1 MSVIYKYR
9 VEMDLE
15 TESMYIELPIGAD
28 ILSVIVEDPYTAY
41 IYAIVDSKEKRTQK
55 REVLWL
61 GTGWELT
68 EDQKMKIMDYNY
80 LGTYKVPNSD
90 LIWHFWIEP
99 TKIEYDYFDFD
110 SGKIITQSYYK
121 KQE

>member
-9 VEMDLE
+9 IEVDLE
-15 TESMYIELPIGAD
+15 TENMYVKLPVGAKV
-28 ILSVIVEDPYTAY
+28 LSVIVEGVSEAY
-41 IYAIVDSKEKRTQK
+41 IYAIVDPKEKEIK
-55 REVLWL
+55 KEVLWL

-68 EDQKMKIMDYNY
+68 KEQEMKMMDYDY

-99 TKIEYDYFDFD
+99 TKIEYDVFDFD
-110 SGKIITQSYYK
+110 SGKYIPQFYYK

>member
-1 MSVIYKYR
+1 MSIIYKYR

-41 IYAIVDSKEKRTQK
+41 IYAIVDSKEKRTQR

-61 GTGWELT
+61 GTGWELN
-68 EDQKMKIMDYNY
+68 EEQEIKIADYNY
-80 LGTYKVPNSD
+80 LGTYKAPESYLV
-90 LIWHFWIEP
+90 WHFWIEP
-99 TKIEYDYFDFD
+99 DNSRLFEF
-110 SGKIITQSYYK
+110 
-121 KQE
+121 